1 MRSVLSADDCA
12 GQGKTLKS
20 TVMGNRKWTDDYF
33 SKRLRAEREQR
44 GWSQADMA
52 KRLSA
57 KDIPMHWTT
66 IAKIEAGDRSVRIVE
81 AVRHGRPV
89 RGVARCAARP
99 VGGPA
104 QRRAVCPPTRCTTR
118 WCRPRGRSRRLRPRC
133 RDRLAELAVF
143 PGPKA
148 FTMGFPAAA
157 QAACSLAHGR
167 RRRAARRA
175 LNLPAAKPFQAAVA
189 QDADR
194 PTTGGGTGR

>member
-1 MRSVLSADDCA
+1 
-12 GQGKTLKS
+12 
-20 TVMGNRKWTDDYF
+20 MGNRKWTDDYF

-81 AVRHGRPV
+81 AVGMADLFEV
-89 RGVARCAARP
+89 SLDALL
-99 VGGPA
+99 
-104 QRRAVCPPTRCTTR
+104 
-118 WCRPRGRSRRLRPRC
+118 GRSADPRNDERYAAHALHDAVVQAAWQVEAIETTV
-133 RDRLAELAVF
+133 RDRLAELAAF

-157 QAACSLAHGR
+157 EAACDRLTD
-167 RRRAARRA
+167 AADALHDA
-175 LNLPAAKPFQAAVA
+175 LNLPAAKPFQRLLRKMLIA
-189 QDADR
+189 QLQKEEQADDN
-194 PTTGGGTGR
+194 TQS